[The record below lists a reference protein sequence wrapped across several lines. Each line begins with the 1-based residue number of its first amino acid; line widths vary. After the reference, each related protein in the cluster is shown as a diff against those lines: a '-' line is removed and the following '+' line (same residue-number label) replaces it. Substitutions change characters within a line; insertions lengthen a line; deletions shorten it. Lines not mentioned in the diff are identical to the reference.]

1 MITITQTDYTC
12 RGGRVKCPGGLQC
25 IDKDYMYCN
34 GKEDCS
40 DGSDESG
47 SFCKGLSV
55 TRLMVSA
62 VNNLSA
68 NSQYTKQFLHS
79 VKLPY
84 WLLLSQKFILS
95 QFHAE
100 NLSVNNYLRKNN
112 VRGIKVRE

>member
-1 MITITQTDYTC
+1 
-12 RGGRVKCPGGLQC
+12 
-25 IDKDYMYCN
+25 MYCN

-62 VNNLSA
+62 VIVNNLSA
-68 NSQYTKQFLHS
+68 NSQYTKQFLHC
-79 VKLPY
+79 VKLPH
-84 WLLLSQKFILS
+84 WLLLSQTLILS

-100 NLSVNNYLRKNN
+100 NLSVNNYFRKNN